1 MLSPND
7 KQIIEDAVNAI
18 FSSIQDDLDP
28 KNELDLGGWAGIVYD
43 GDCREGSDVEQLKA
57 IIGRIVTA
65 HRAAVAES
73 DIENA

>member
-1 MLSPND
+1 MSNPKD

-18 FSSIQDDLDP
+18 FSSIQDELDP

-43 GDCREGSDVEQLKA
+43 GDCREDSDVEQLKA
-57 IIGRIVTA
+57 IIGRILTA